1 MRKCKTFICIL
12 LACIALFAAM
22 PIGAYAGYTPIDPS
36 AKGSLTIEYKYES
49 MPISG
54 AHFQIYYVASV
65 SSDVRFTADPQFIKY
80 KDCLDNNTVD
90 SWRSLAYAM
99 KGDAQADKLT
109 MFTDEVT
116 NADGRFTLSGI
127 KTGLYLVVGV
137 RRTIDGYTYIA
148 EPTLVCVPSF
158 DKVKEEWNYGVTIM
172 PKKDRSENPSEDDP
186 KDRNLTRKVLISW
199 DDSGD
204 TSKRPKSVN
213 IRLMRNG
220 VLYDNV
226 TVTAEDNWRY
236 VWDNLPAYD
245 ESNTKIEWTIS
256 ETEVPGY
263 NLAGISKT
271 GITFVVLNKLK
282 VVPTPTPT
290 SKPYPGPSPYLPQT
304 GLLWWPVPVLLCLG
318 LVLLVVGIVLRRK
331 EKQ

>member
-1 MRKCKTFICIL
+1 MRKCKTIICIL
-12 LACIALFAAM
+12 LACIALFTAM
-22 PIGAYAGYTPIDPS
+22 PTGASAGYTPIDP
-36 AKGSLTIEYKYES
+36 AKKGSLTIDYKYES

-65 SSDVRFTADPQFIKY
+65 TSDVHFTAEPQFIKY
-80 KDCLDNNTVD
+80 KDCLDNNTIE
-90 SWRSLAYAM
+90 SWKGLAYAM

-109 MFTDEVT
+109 MLADKVTDAE
-116 NADGRFTLSGI
+116 GRFTLSGI
-127 KTGLYLVVGV
+127 NTGLYLVVGV

-186 KDRNLTRKVLISW
+186 KDRNITRKVLISW

-204 TSKRPKSVN
+204 TSKRPKSIN
-213 IRLMRNG
+213 IRLLRNG
-220 VLYDNV
+220 EIYDNV
-226 TVTAEDNWRY
+226 TVTAENSWRY

-245 ESNTKIEWTIS
+245 ENNEKIEWSIS
-256 ETEVPGY
+256 ELEVPNY
-263 NLAGISKT
+263 NLVGIT
-271 GITFVVLNKLK
+271 QNGITFVVVNQRKASPS
-282 VVPTPTPT
+282 PTP
-290 SKPYPGPSPYLPQT
+290 KPYPGPSPYLPQT
-304 GLLWWPVPVLLCLG
+304 GQLWWPVPVLLCLG